1 MGLNPGYL
9 LLNLFYFNHL
19 IRILKFNKWTHY
31 VQLFGGDEET
41 ARMWGNQ
48 IATQSTI
55 FRFWCHTLQTY
66 SIEVLLQLNC
76 HSISAKKSKVC
87 ESDIKFT
94 KWFYSAT
101 KNSFIPVIEH
111 FLPSWS
117 SKIFTFKIS
126 FLIDMTHWLL
136 SKLRIHSFFLVSK
149 SKNKYLL
156 LFASVAS
163 KESQRNH
170 VTKSNELVCL
180 LGVNGRKETS
190 MSAKDR
196 VRLDNLLTR

>member
-1 MGLNPGYL
+1 M
-9 LLNLFYFNHL
+9 
-19 IRILKFNKWTHY
+19 
-31 VQLFGGDEET
+31 
-41 ARMWGNQ
+41 M
-48 IATQSTI
+48 
-55 FRFWCHTLQTY
+55 
-66 SIEVLLQLNC
+66 
-76 HSISAKKSKVC
+76 
-87 ESDIKFT
+87 
-94 KWFYSAT
+94 
-101 KNSFIPVIEH
+101 
-111 FLPSWS
+111 
-117 SKIFTFKIS
+117 
-126 FLIDMTHWLL
+126 HWLL

-196 VRLDNLLTR
+196 VRLDNLLTLIFLKS